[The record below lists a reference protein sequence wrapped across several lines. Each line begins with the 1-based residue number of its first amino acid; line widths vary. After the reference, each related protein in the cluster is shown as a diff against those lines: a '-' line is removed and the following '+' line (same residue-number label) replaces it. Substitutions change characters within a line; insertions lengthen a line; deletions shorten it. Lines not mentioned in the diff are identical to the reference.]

1 MFEGSIFYLKGVQYL
16 YNYLAKKK
24 KKKRSCE
31 SKFPTLDRSTRC
43 RAMLDRLN
51 QQSSYYRVHKNSS
64 FSELCL
70 SFILDLKHNQLN
82 ITRHTVDT
90 SCQYL
95 ICMDLTFVNINVYIR
110 WCVYDV
116 VCNNTYRKYKGS
128 DTCTTP
134 YAHDLY
140 TLHKIHIYIY
150 IYIYIYI

>member
-1 MFEGSIFYLKGVQYL
+1 
-16 YNYLAKKK
+16 
-24 KKKRSCE
+24 
-31 SKFPTLDRSTRC
+31 
-43 RAMLDRLN
+43 MLDRLN

-70 SFILDLKHNQLN
+70 GFILDLKHNQLN

-140 TLHKIHIYIY
+140 TLLKIHIYIY
-150 IYIYIYI
+150 IYIQKIWTLINIDIHKLEMYIHIKRCTTIFALL